1 MIRTKHN
8 NDNKN
13 DISINDHCI
22 CIIVNLWSIS
32 LTTPVNK
39 MQTLKFKAY
48 PANAFLASVN
58 QTFGGSSQ
66 LPTTAEREVIKSNRR
81 AQFRKQSRKLGGAA
95 EHLIGGNEKRIWSK
109 SGQHIDLFSVY
120 CFGPFRGPSDT
131 H

>member
-8 NDNKN
+8 NDNNN

-81 AQFRKQSRKLGGAA
+81 AQFRQHGRKLGGTT
-95 EHLIGGNEKRIWSK
+95 EHLIDGSKKRICWLS
-109 SGQHIDLFSVY
+109 FE
-120 CFGPFRGPSDT
+120 F
-131 H
+131 